1 MVSSGTDPVATASAL
16 APEIRSHLEEIEA
29 VRRLPQR
36 LVESFRDAGIFRL
49 LVPRS
54 VGGLEVDPATLVRTI
69 EALAREDGA
78 AGWCAMIGA
87 TSGVVLAYFTEAT
100 AREVSCGGRSILGG
114 VFHPRGR
121 AVALEGGYRATGRW
135 PFASGCEHSDWLLG
149 GCMIFAAD
157 GLSPRL
163 RSDGTPEA
171 RMMLFRRRDV
181 EVHDT
186 WNVAG
191 LRGTGSHDISVR
203 EVTVPAERSVWM
215 STDSV
220 RERGPVYSFPVFG
233 LLALGIAAVAL
244 GIARAAI
251 DDLRD
256 LAPQKVATG
265 ARRSVAERATAQGEV
280 ARAEVLVE
288 ASRDHLLARI
298 DAAWRGV
305 LAGRPIDLDER
316 ARLRLAAT
324 HAARSAK
331 EAVDAMF
338 ETAGGTAVYE
348 ASPLARRFRDIHVAT
363 QHVMVAPPTYEQV
376 GRLLLGLPTDTEL
389 L

>member
-1 MVSSGTDPVATASAL
+1 
-16 APEIRSHLEEIEA
+16 
-29 VRRLPQR
+29 
-36 LVESFRDAGIFRL
+36 
-49 LVPRS
+49 VPRS
-54 VGGLEVDPATLVRTI
+54 AGGLEVDPATLVRTI

-87 TSGVVLAYFTEAT
+87 TSGVVLAYVPEAA
-100 AREVSCGGRSILGG
+100 AREVSADGRSVLGG

-121 AVALEGGYRATGRW
+121 AVVADGGYRVTGRW

-149 GCMIFAAD
+149 GCMILAAD
-157 GLSPRL
+157 GSSPRL
-163 RSDGTPEA
+163 RSDGVPEA
-171 RMMLFRRRDV
+171 RMMLFRQSEV
-181 EVHDT
+181 EIHDT

-191 LRGTGSHDISVR
+191 LRGTGSHDFAVH
-203 EVTVPAERSVWM
+203 EVSVPAERSVSI

-220 RERGPVYSFPVFG
+220 REPGPLYSFPVFG
-233 LLALGIAAVAL
+233 LLAIGVAAVAL
-244 GIARAAI
+244 GIARGAI
-251 DDLRD
+251 DELRD
-256 LAPQKVATG
+256 LAPRKVATG
-265 ARRSVAERATAQGEV
+265 ARRSVAERSSAQAEL

-298 DAAWRGV
+298 DASWRGV
-305 LAGRPIDLDER
+305 LAGRPIDLHER

-331 EAVDAMF
+331 DAVDAMF

-348 ASPLARRFRDIHVAT
+348 ASPLARRFRDVHVAT
-363 QHVMVAPPTYEQV
+363 QHVMVAPPTYELV